1 MKHIKNNVIDFNPA
15 VRRALPSI
23 WDNRG
28 LVCVPHLGYG
38 RTERNTASVIDAQVE
53 FLPKRPATNAFFS
66 VV

>member
-1 MKHIKNNVIDFNPA
+1 MIDFNPA